1 MSQNKKTNY
10 TTSKS
15 SATSTSNSSVTS
27 KPASTSQ
34 SPDTSKSAS
43 TKKSPVT
50 SKSASTFTPATSST
64 PTKSSKI
71 DALKKRYE
79 NIQVPESYLGPKAY
93 LEQEE
98 VVPQNQDFA
107 QTDLYDATALA
118 AGMIFDWLLL
128 YGKFAFSKF
137 DY

>member
-1 MSQNKKTNY
+1 M
-10 TTSKS
+10 
-15 SATSTSNSSVTS
+15 
-27 KPASTSQ
+27 
-34 SPDTSKSAS
+34 
-43 TKKSPVT
+43 
-50 SKSASTFTPATSST
+50 PATSST

-79 NIQVPESYLGPKAY
+79 NIQVSESYLGLKVY

-128 YGKFAFSKF
+128 YGKFAFSEF